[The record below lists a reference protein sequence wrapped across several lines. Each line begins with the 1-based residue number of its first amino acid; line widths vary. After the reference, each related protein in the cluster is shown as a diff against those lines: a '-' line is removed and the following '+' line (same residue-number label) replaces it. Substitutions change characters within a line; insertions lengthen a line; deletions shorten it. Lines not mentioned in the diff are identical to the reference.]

1 MNYYPFHIGDYLSA
15 TRHLSW
21 EEDAAYRRMLDT
33 YYTTEK
39 PLPLDLRSVCRLVL
53 ATNETQRQA
62 VETVLSEFFEQTPGG
77 WVNRRADAEIDAMR
91 EKQQKQRDKA
101 NKRWNKPAAEP
112 GNATAG
118 APAMPRHEGT
128 DATASKADAMAM
140 PPTPTPTPIPTP
152 EEKKKTPAKPARFDP
167 LTIDLPAAVS
177 SQAWGDWIAY
187 RKTRKL
193 STTEQTAKAQL
204 KKLADWAA
212 KGHKPE
218 TIIADSIA
226 NGWQGLFEPK
236 GETSKP
242 AGKPRVYHDI
252 RNMKYTEG
260 VNDDLSF

>member
-1 MNYYPFHIGDYLSA
+1 MSQLLIHEPPLQVLPSLAVALGLSEAIILQQIHYWSARSTTVINGHAWVYNTVSQWREQFPFWSDDTISRALKSLRERGVVVAERLSQNPFDKTLYYRIDYSKVPTSMPATCGDLIPATCGNRSTQNASLS
-15 TRHLSW
+15 
-21 EEDAAYRRMLDT
+21 
-33 YYTTEK
+33 YTETTNRDSETTKTEK
-39 PLPLDLRSVCRLVL
+39 APRKRS
-53 ATNETQRQA
+53 
-62 VETVLSEFFEQTPGG
+62 
-77 WVNRRADAEIDAMR
+77 
-91 EKQQKQRDKA
+91 
-101 NKRWNKPAAEP
+101 
-112 GNATAG
+112 
-118 APAMPRHEGT
+118 
-128 DATASKADAMAM
+128 
-140 PPTPTPTPIPTP
+140 
-152 EEKKKTPAKPARFDP
+152 TPAKPARFDP
-167 LTIDLPAAVS
+167 LTIDLPAAVPG
-177 SQAWGDWIAY
+177 QAWADWIAY